1 MLRFNSDKAGLGQ
14 GAESERALSGAGF
27 LLLDLDT
34 PEEELIRIIRSL
46 KASDADIRVVLLS
59 RDASSEMAA
68 LAHELSH
75 TSRQRASAV
84 TKDGPE
90 ALTPREREV
99 LSLIGRG
106 IDNEEIAEALCISK
120 RTVEV
125 HTGNIYAK
133 LGFRGRSQA
142 VLYAVQ
148 QGLVA

>member
-14 GAESERALSGAGF
+14 SAESGRALTGAGF

-34 PEEELIRIIRSL
+34 PEEELMRIIRGL
-46 KASDADIRVVLLS
+46 KTSDADIRVVLLS
-59 RDASSEMAA
+59 RDAGSELAT
-68 LAHELSH
+68 LAHELSC
-75 TSRQRASAV
+75 TPVRRANAV
-84 TKDGPE
+84 RDGSE
-90 ALTPREREV
+90 ALTPREGEV

-106 IDNEEIAEALCISK
+106 IDNEEIAGALCISK

-125 HTGNIYAK
+125 HIRNIYAK

-148 QGLVA
+148 HRFGT